1 MRGVLI
7 VVALLCHTVDAL
19 RLNAW
24 HSRHR
29 AAQALRCR
37 AAVAQ
42 EVDPCADAIYEGIG
56 ASPSEWLAS
65 NADEDL
71 AVVLEALLASCAQ
84 IATKVRTAA
93 CDSEACFSPPI
104 SSMADEDEDEGE
116 MAVDVLANDML
127 VSKLGA
133 TGMVSVISSTSDGIE
148 DQQVSGSGFAVAL
161 DPLSGTSILDTNFPL
176 GTTFSIWRGET
187 LQNVTGRELVAA
199 GACLYGPRT
208 TAFVALR
215 EMPAV
220 HEFLLLEMAGGP
232 GAAPAGPA
240 AGAGSD
246 GRWAKSN
253 AFGCMREGRMF
264 SPANYPCSA
273 TLEGYAKLIDHWQR
287 EGYALRYTGTA
298 VVDVLQL
305 LVKGSG
311 VFVSPAS
318 PGQRARPRLLYE
330 AIPLSFLVEKAGGAC
345 SDGEQSVLDI
355 AVRNTDHRTQLA
367 AGSAAEVR
375 RFDSMVGPSP
385 VQGWL
390 PP

>member
-1 MRGVLI
+1 M
-7 VVALLCHTVDAL
+7 
-19 RLNAW
+19 
-24 HSRHR
+24 
-29 AAQALRCR
+29 AQ
-37 AAVAQ
+37 Q
-42 EVDPCADAIYEGIG
+42 VDPAIYEGIG

-93 CDSEACFSPPI
+93 CDSEACFSPI
-104 SSMADEDEDEGE
+104 SMSDEDEDEGE
-116 MAVDVLANDML
+116 MAVDVLANDVL

-133 TGMVSVISSTSDGIE
+133 TGIVSVISSTSDGIE

-161 DPLSGTSILDTNFPL
+161 DPLSGTSILDTNFCL
-176 GTTFSIWRGET
+176 GTMFSIWRGET

-215 EMPAV
+215 ETPAV
-220 HEFLLLEMAGGP
+220 HEFLLLEAARPGAGP
-232 GAAPAGPA
+232 GAGA
-240 AGAGSD
+240 ASD

-253 AFGCMREGRMF
+253 AFGCMREGRLF

-287 EGYALRYTGTA
+287 EEYSLRYTGTA
-298 VVDVLQL
+298 VVDVVQL
-305 LVKGSG
+305 LVKGCG

-318 PGQRARPRLLYE
+318 PGQRARLRLLYE
-330 AIPLSFLVEKAGGAC
+330 AIPLSFLVEKAGGSC

-355 AVRNTDHRTQLA
+355 LVRNMDHRTQLA
-367 AGSAAEVR
+367 VGSASEVR
-375 RFDSMVGPSP
+375 RFDSLVGPSP

-390 PP
+390 GP